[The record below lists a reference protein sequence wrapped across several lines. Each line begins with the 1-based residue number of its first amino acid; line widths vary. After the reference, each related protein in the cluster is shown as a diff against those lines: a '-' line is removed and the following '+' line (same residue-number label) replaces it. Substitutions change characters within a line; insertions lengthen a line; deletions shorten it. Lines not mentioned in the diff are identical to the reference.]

1 MMKDPCRWKLHKVPE
16 VESHSEY
23 LSSVLTWKKLF
34 ITNDESETPSW
45 AKLTVQSVEKS
56 KIQWASVRKHQRIGV
71 FHQVR
76 LRHQTFSNFFRVI
89 FSYFLI
95 RWYFDWSCFI
105 VLTSQS
111 FNLTWIALVI
121 KYQRPSI
128 FMSSKIAD
136 PVDMSNTE
144 NSCSNKPW

>member
-1 MMKDPCRWKLHKVPE
+1 MKNSKILSKNWFPLWSVFKKLLFRVSFWSNQAYSYQLESTVRQPPLMMKDPCRWKLHKVPE

-34 ITNDESETPSW
+34 ITSGESEPPSW

-89 FSYFLI
+89 FSYF
-95 RWYFDWSCFI
+95 
-105 VLTSQS
+105 
-111 FNLTWIALVI
+111 
-121 KYQRPSI
+121 PI
-128 FMSSKIAD
+128 F
-136 PVDMSNTE
+136 
-144 NSCSNKPW
+144 